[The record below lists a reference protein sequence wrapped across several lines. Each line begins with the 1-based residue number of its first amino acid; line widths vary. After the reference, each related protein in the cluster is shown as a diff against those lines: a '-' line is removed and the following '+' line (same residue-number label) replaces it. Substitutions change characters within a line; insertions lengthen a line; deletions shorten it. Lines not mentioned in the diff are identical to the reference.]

1 MSPNSRKIAFLFKNF
16 LPHRKLSS
24 ALIPHTSFKILI
36 FAVIL
41 GLLVGCLLL
50 NSLPPD
56 QEIIEIEDY
65 PVAIW

>member
-1 MSPNSRKIAFLFKNF
+1 MS
-16 LPHRKLSS
+16 KL
-24 ALIPHTSFKILI
+24 LFKILI

>member
-1 MSPNSRKIAFLFKNF
+1 MSKLLFK
-16 LPHRKLSS
+16 
-24 ALIPHTSFKILI
+24 III

-50 NSLPPD
+50 NSLPPER
-56 QEIIEIEDY
+56 EIIEIEDY